1 MSFAPTSG
9 TPASSTS
16 TPASDASAS
25 TTAVCAPGVIEV
37 SSLGSHAAPVRCPH
51 CAATAVTRVEYSAGR
66 TTRVCA
72 VATSLL
78 LSPAAGFVPY
88 LIDGTKDKKHF
99 CGSCGTLLAVWH
111 RSGRLEIAAEK
122 ARDGEEKEQNGALME
137 QMLTLAL
144 VQEGA
149 ES

>member
-1 MSFAPTSG
+1 MSCK
-9 TPASSTS
+9 TPSWPPSSSTTS
-16 TPASDASAS
+16 TQAPVTFAMC
-25 TTAVCAPGVIEV
+25 TPGVIEV

-51 CAATAVTRVEYSAGR
+51 CAATAVTRVEYAAGR

-78 LSPAAGFVPY
+78 LSPAAGFVPF

-99 CGSCGTLLAVWH
+99 CARCGTLLAIWH
-111 RSGRLEIAAEK
+111 RSGRLEIVAGGAEK
-122 ARDGEEKEQNGALME
+122 AEEQNGALME

-144 VQEGA
+144 MQGC
-149 ES
+149 